1 MTVCEPDNRNADQE
15 AVTKNSGNH
24 SVTATE
30 NLKEGDGGPGKDPEG
45 ADGSA
50 VEDHKEGDGGA
61 GEVPKEPDGSA
72 AEDLKEG
79 DGGAGEVP
87 KGPDGSAV
95 EDLKEGDR
103 GAGEDPKEADESA
116 AEGPK
121 EADKGAAVDP
131 TEADEKVT
139 ESSKG
144 ADGSPAEDSNMAA
157 FPGLNYNIGADAEA
171 NKIIDSTNNAI
182 DSVSFVDIVQLEHV
196 KSSTNDPNQS
206 KLILIVDSEGQKV
219 WLWNMDTQRCIVL
232 AQQFG
237 MNSIPAEP
245 GFVTRKC
252 SPGVSEFVYLI
263 YSQREDSSSFY
274 VREINVVAPTDV
286 EDYLYT
292 NSNQTHAFFDK
303 TIRDCNNLK
312 LIALPKD
319 QSLRTLNDYVWLNNE
334 PLRLNK
340 HLLVR
345 SLDEKPVQIF
355 VSNDGDERVLVNEE
369 IQNVNEFSQTQIIAG
384 FNNQIA
390 ILHFEASKNNLDER
404 EEKHFEF
411 TVVASGKRWRA
422 TDSSIAISRHVSSLE
437 MCLYWCIKLDVECQG
452 VVFDSDLNLCRL
464 HSQQFVYRRG
474 NFPSSICLRKR
485 EPR

>member
-50 VEDHKEGDGGA
+50 VKDLKEGDVGA
-61 GEVPKEPDGSA
+61 GEVPKEPGGSA
-72 AEDLKEG
+72 VEDLKEG

-103 GAGEDPKEADESA
+103 GTGEDPKEAE
-116 AEGPK
+116 EETTG
-121 EADKGAAVDP
+121 
-131 TEADEKVT
+131 
-139 ESSKG
+139 SSKG
-144 ADGSPAEDSNMAA
+144 ADGGPAEDSNMAA
-157 FPGLNYNIGADAEA
+157 FPGLSYNIGEEGEA
-171 NKIIDSTNNAI
+171 SEIIYSNYNGIDSI
-182 DSVSFVDIVQLEHV
+182 SFVDIVQLEHV

-263 YSQREDSSSFY
+263 YSQREDSSFY

-286 EDYLYT
+286 KDYLYT

-319 QSLRTLNDYVWLNNE
+319 QPLRTLNDYVWLNDD

-345 SLDEKPVQIF
+345 NLDEKPVQIF

-369 IQNVNEFSQTQIIAG
+369 IQSVNEFSDTKIIAG

-390 ILHFEASKNNLDER
+390 ILQFEASKNNLDER

-422 TDSSIAISRHVSSLE
+422 TDSSIGISRHVSSLE

-474 NFPSSICLRKR
+474 NFPSSICLRRR